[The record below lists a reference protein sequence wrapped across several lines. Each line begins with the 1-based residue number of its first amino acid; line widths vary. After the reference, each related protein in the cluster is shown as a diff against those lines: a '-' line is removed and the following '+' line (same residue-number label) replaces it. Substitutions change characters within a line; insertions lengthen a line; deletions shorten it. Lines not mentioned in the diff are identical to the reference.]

1 MGTHVMLQD
10 LLELERSPLQDQG
23 SCMRLVS
30 NAPAEAGVVTPG
42 SFGSAPTSS
51 PAARAQVQMSPLLDC
66 LFSAAQQID
75 IGHFETM
82 VT

>member
-51 PAARAQVQMSPLLDC
+51 PAARAQVQMSPLLDVP
-66 LFSAAQQID
+66 LQRSTTD
-75 IGHFETM
+75 RYWPL
-82 VT
+82 